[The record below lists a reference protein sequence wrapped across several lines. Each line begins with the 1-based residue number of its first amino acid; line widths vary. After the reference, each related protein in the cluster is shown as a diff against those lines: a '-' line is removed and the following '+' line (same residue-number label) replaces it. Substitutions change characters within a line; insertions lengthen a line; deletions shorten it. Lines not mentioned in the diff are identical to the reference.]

1 MNSDNQTLVNF
12 CRSRQVSGMKDDYL
26 LVFCT
31 FPTADEARQIG
42 TQLVELQAAACVNL
56 VPSIESIYRW
66 DGEIKDST
74 EVLALIKTTANNFP
88 ELQARIDEL
97 HPYDVPEVIAVP
109 IERGAPAYLS
119 WISAMTRD

>member
-1 MNSDNQTLVNF
+1 
-12 CRSRQVSGMKDDYL
+12 MKDEYL
-26 LVFCT
+26 LVMCT
-31 FPTADEARQIG
+31 FPSADEARQIG
-42 TQLVELQAAACVNL
+42 TQLIELQAAACVNL

-66 DGEIKDST
+66 DGKIKDAT

-119 WISAMTRD
+119 WCAVP